1 MSKKSWDEFNR
12 MRYEDGSF
20 YGCVDKDGF
29 WFDSST
35 NYIAAVYW
43 CCMNAGW
50 SCMKNGAP
58 DFETIEEASEW
69 MRTEGAKL
77 GYSIIHSDMLR
88 KMYEAG
94 LIK

>member
-1 MSKKSWDEFNR
+1 MSKKSWDKFNR
-12 MRYEDGSF
+12 MHGDDTF

-29 WFDSST
+29 WFDSSRQFE
-35 NYIAAVYW
+35 IAIHW
-43 CCMNAGW
+43 CCMNAGAHGFNTLE
-50 SCMKNGAP
+50 K
-58 DFETIEEASEW
+58 EAEW

>member
-1 MSKKSWDEFNR
+1 MSKKSWDKFNR
-12 MRYEDGSF
+12 MHGDDTF

-35 NYIAAVYW
+35 NYITALHW
-43 CCMNAGW
+43 CCMNAG
-50 SCMKNGAP
+50 AHRLA
-58 DFETIEEASEW
+58 TIEQESEW